1 MSKTKRKR
9 YTAEFKAQI
18 ALEAIKGEQT
28 VAELA
33 RSLSHARRKNMVE
46 PDQPEGLSIARQCQ
60 LLSINR
66 SSYYYQPNGEPA
78 LNIELMRL
86 MGLAAIYQKPNTS
99 KPQPQH
105 KVYPYLL
112 RNLNID
118 RPNQIW
124 CADITY
130 IPMRRGFFYQ
140 VAIMDWHSRK
150 VLSWRLSSTMDADF
164 CVAAL
169 EEA

>member
-66 SSYYYQPNGEPA
+66 SSYYYQPNGEP
-78 LNIELMRL
+78 
-86 MGLAAIYQKPNTS
+86 
-99 KPQPQH
+99 
-105 KVYPYLL
+105 
-112 RNLNID
+112 
-118 RPNQIW
+118 
-124 CADITY
+124 
-130 IPMRRGFFYQ
+130 
-140 VAIMDWHSRK
+140 
-150 VLSWRLSSTMDADF
+150 
-164 CVAAL
+164 
-169 EEA
+169 